1 MQIIERRENKLLDRV
16 EIDFQINHTGKP
28 TPTRSSVAKSL
39 AGLEPGSKTDLIVVK
54 ELSTRF
60 GQALTTGV
68 ALIYANAEAL
78 SVEPAYVHERLT
90 TISEAPAVE
99 PTPTPEPVTE
109 VSGGEE

>member
-1 MQIIERRENKLLDRV
+1 M
-16 EIDFQINHTGKP
+16 
-28 TPTRSSVAKSL
+28 
-39 AGLEPGSKTDLIVVK
+39 
-54 ELSTRF
+54 
-60 GQALTTGV
+60 
-68 ALIYANAEAL
+68 IYANAEAL